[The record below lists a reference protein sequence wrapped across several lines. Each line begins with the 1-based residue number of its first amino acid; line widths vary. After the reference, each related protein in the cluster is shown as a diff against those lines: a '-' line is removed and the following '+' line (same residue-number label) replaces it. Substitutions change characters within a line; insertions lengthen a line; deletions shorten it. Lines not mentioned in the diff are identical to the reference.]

1 MKEENKTK
9 EQLIR
14 ELTELRWRI
23 SELETAQS
31 EHMRSEEGQTL
42 AVRILEGLNRPIPR
56 MKPVDLDQFL
66 SVVNSINHFWLLTV
80 ELPGE

>member
-1 MKEENKTK
+1 
-9 EQLIR
+9 
-14 ELTELRWRI
+14 
-23 SELETAQS
+23 
-31 EHMRSEEGQTL
+31 MRSEEGQTL